1 MNVQHLS
8 KSSLWM
14 TPEPILEASRE
25 LMGGITLDPASDQ
38 EANERVKA
46 DFFISSDSLTEDWYW
61 GGEPTQAAFLNPPG
75 GRGQPKAFWNKL
87 LSSWKEEYVG
97 QAIYIAFSLEQLQ
110 QNQSMLDF
118 PVCLPNKR
126 LKYVSRWDPRL
137 RTEEEFRA
145 ELFLSCGSSWHE
157 RGKKELL
164 KMAKE
169 IERIHGSEDATV
181 VLIRE
186 RYASSPS
193 HASAIVYLP
202 PRAGDSEHRFVSKL
216 AVQRFEDIFSKFGKV
231 KL

>member
-8 KSSLWM
+8 KSSLWQ
-14 TPEPILEASRE
+14 TPQEIIEASRK
-25 LMGGITLDPASDQ
+25 LMEFIELDPASDY
-38 EANERVKA
+38 EANQRVQA
-46 DFFISSDSLTEDWYW
+46 DVFFFEDSLNQLWDAET
-61 GGEPTQAAFLNPPG
+61 AFLNPPG

-87 LSSWKEEYVG
+87 LENWKNENIG
-97 QAIYIAFSLEQLQ
+97 QTIYIAFSLEQLQ
-110 QNQSMLDF
+110 QNQTMLDF
-118 PVCLPNKR
+118 PVCFPNKR

-145 ELFLSCGSSWHE
+145 ALFLSCGSSWHE

-169 IERIHGSEDATV
+169 IERTHGSKDDTV

-216 AVQRFEDIFSKFGKV
+216 AVQKFEDIFSKFGKV

>member
-87 LSSWKEEYVG
+87 LENWKNENIG

-118 PVCLPNKR
+118 PVCFPDKR
-126 LKYVSRWDPRL
+126 LKYVPR
-137 RTEEEFRA
+137 E
-145 ELFLSCGSSWHE
+145 
-157 RGKKELL
+157 GK
-164 KMAKE
+164 
-169 IERIHGSEDATV
+169 AT
-181 VLIRE
+181 
-186 RYASSPS
+186 SPT

-216 AVQRFEDIFSKFGKV
+216 AAQKFEDIFSKFGKV

>member
-25 LMGGITLDPASDQ
+25 LMGGIELDLASDA

-46 DFFISSDSLTEDWYW
+46 SAFFFENSLDFLWSAT
-61 GGEPTQAAFLNPPG
+61 TAFLNPPG

-87 LSSWKEEYVG
+87 LENWKNENIG

-110 QNQSMLDF
+110 QNQTMLDF
-118 PVCLPNKR
+118 PVCFPDKR
-126 LKYVSRWDPRL
+126 LKYVPR
-137 RTEEEFRA
+137 E
-145 ELFLSCGSSWHE
+145 
-157 RGKKELL
+157 GK
-164 KMAKE
+164 A
-169 IERIHGSEDATV
+169 
-181 VLIRE
+181 
-186 RYASSPS
+186 ASPT

-202 PRAGDSEHRFVSKL
+202 PRAGTAPARFVSHV
-216 AVQRFEDIFSKFGKV
+216 AVQKFEDIFSKFGKV